1 MELEYRLLHSQ
12 ASAAQAVASHL
23 ALCRDGGIY
32 GGVTRCLHVH
42 LRFPGQGGTL
52 RSQSPQHS
60 SPQVLICV
68 TGPEEDQWLVR
79 KPVLNSI
86 CWHMV
91 QGCRCQTASS
101 TFMKGVCVCVCVFQ
115 TCAFHNTFSLTRAS
129 LLGAEPC
136 VDIWPPI
143 EHRRVR
149 NERTGRR
156 DCKTGFCEQLQA
168 STLQGLFCSYCQM
181 LRCGLQVGSIH
192 SGPVPCFHSFK
203 VLFACTY
210 RRCRLGKHCG

>member
-1 MELEYRLLHSQ
+1 MP
-12 ASAAQAVASHL
+12 A
-23 ALCRDGGIY
+23 C
-32 GGVTRCLHVH
+32 
-42 LRFPGQGGTL
+42 
-52 RSQSPQHS
+52 
-60 SPQVLICV
+60 SPQVSRAGRNPQVPEPAALVASGADLRDGTRGGPVACPQACV
-68 TGPEEDQWLVR
+68 ELDMLAHGARLPM
-79 KPVLNSI
+79 PN
-86 CWHMV
+86 
-91 QGCRCQTASS
+91 CQ
-101 TFMKGVCVCVCVFQ
+101 FHIYEGCVCVCVFQ

-210 RRCRLGKHCG
+210 RRCHLGKHCG